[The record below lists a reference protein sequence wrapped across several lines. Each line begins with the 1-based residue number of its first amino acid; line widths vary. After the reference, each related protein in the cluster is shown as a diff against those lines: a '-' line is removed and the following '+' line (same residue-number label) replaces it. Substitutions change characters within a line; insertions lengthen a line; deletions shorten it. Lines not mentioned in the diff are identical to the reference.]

1 MWAFL
6 LPCRAFV
13 AAGAGD
19 YSVLGSLQGPAGLA
33 YSTEGLA

>member
-13 AAGAGD
+13 AAGVGG
-19 YSVLGSLQGPAGLA
+19 YFVLGSLQGPTGLA